1 MLKSL
6 IISFA
11 LIATAPLAVAAKN
24 DVSSPEAL
32 VSEAASEIAQSE
44 RSRVADA
51 VLSHID
57 TKAIASFTLG
67 RHGRA
72 LAPEDKAR
80 FADAFE
86 AFLRRQVEANAHQFA
101 GVEVDVVDTAS
112 RNARDAI
119 VTTQVQGLGEPL
131 KVRWRVIQR
140 DGEWSVVDLEVAGIW
155 LAIEQR
161 AQVAA
166 ILGRPG
172 ADIDDVIA
180 QFG

>member
-6 IISFA
+6 IFSFA
-11 LIATAPLAVAAKN
+11 LIASAPVAVAGSN
-24 DVSSPEAL
+24 DAASAEAL
-32 VSEAASEIAQSE
+32 VSQAASDIAQSE

-57 TKAIASFTLG
+57 TKAIANFTLG
-67 RHGRA
+67 RHGKS
-72 LAPEDKAR
+72 LAPEDKTKFAR
-80 FADAFE
+80 AFE
-86 AFLRRQVEANAHQFA
+86 SFLRRQIEANADQFTGA
-101 GVEVDVVDTAS
+101 EVSVVDTKA

-119 VTTQVQGLGEPL
+119 VTTQIDGIGDPL
-131 KVRWRVIQR
+131 KVKWRVIDR
-140 DGEWSVVDLEVAGIW
+140 AGKWSVVDLEIAGIW